1 MKIVFFGTS
10 SFAAQILFCLAR
22 NQIDVIAC
30 VTRPDRPTGRSLKP
44 SFPAVKQ
51 AAIELHIPVFQPEK
65 ASSLEFVTQLKAL
78 QADLFLVVAYGEIV
92 KKEVLDIPV
101 LGCINIHASL
111 LPKYRGA
118 APMQWCLING
128 EKETGISIIE
138 MTPKMDAGDV
148 LAIEKIPI
156 PFEMTH
162 GELEKELCGLAQ
174 KMILQVIEQ
183 FKNHSVQKTAQD
195 HSQMSLAPKIS
206 AREEE
211 IDWSLDASILHNR
224 IRALSPSPGAWCMLE
239 AKEQKKRLKI
249 IRAFPENVQLPEK
262 PGSLVKLHKG
272 WGVVCGKGVLRL
284 LEIQL
289 EGKRVMPAIAC
300 FNGLQ
305 QPKIVVCNK

>member
-10 SFAAQILFCLAR
+10 SFAAQILFCLVH
-22 NQIDVIAC
+22 NQMNVIAS

-44 SFPAVKQ
+44 SFPPVKQ
-51 AAIELHIPVFQPEK
+51 AAIELHIPVFQPER
-65 ASSLEFVTQLKAL
+65 ASSLEFVAQLKAL
-78 QADLFLVVAYGEIV
+78 QADLFIVVAYGEIV
-92 KKEVLDIPV
+92 KKEVLDIPS

-118 APMQWCLING
+118 APMQRCLING
-128 EKETGISIIE
+128 EEETGISIIE

-148 LAIEKIPI
+148 LAMEKISI

-162 GELEKELCGLAQ
+162 GELEKELCDLAQ

-183 FKNHSVQKTAQD
+183 FQNHSVQKTAQD

-206 AREEE
+206 AQEEE
-211 IDWSLDASILHNR
+211 IDWSLDATTLHNR
-224 IRALSPSPGAWCMLE
+224 IRALSPAPGAWCMLE
-239 AKEQKKRLKI
+239 AKAQKKRLKI
-249 IRAFPENVQLPEK
+249 IRAFPEDLQLPEK

-272 WGVVCGKGVLRL
+272 WGVVCGQGVLGL
-284 LEIQL
+284 LEVQL
-289 EGKRVMPAIAC
+289 EGKRAMPAIAC

-305 QPKIVVCNK
+305 QPKILSL